1 MANRLILVFAL
12 LLLLP
17 LLSAAPPVT
26 TVAQFAEG
34 YVIEDTPQTYL
45 KTAQDY
51 QYNFFVYNISNGK
64 MIDNSSTSC
73 VYYIAN
79 SSGSVLTYNT
89 VPYFEDD
96 MHWGILIKGGNF
108 TSEGAYFHGTSC
120 QGTSLGGFQVGT
132 YEVTTTGVELTE
144 ARAIVYIGLLALI
157 VLIILALPFIIN
169 MLPAENAKD
178 QEGNLIQ
185 INWLKYLRPA
195 LWFVEWI
202 LALSLVF
209 LASNLA
215 FAYLVEETFANYLF
229 TIFRIGMGITPILA
243 ILMFVWSAVKYVSDR
258 NIQKLM
264 NRGFGSNG
272 Y

>member
-12 LLLLP
+12 MLLLP

-26 TVAQFAEG
+26 TVSQFPQG
-34 YVIEDTPQTYL
+34 LVIEYPAVEFLKEGKDFTFHFHVFNASTGLPLVTGVNCTFHLYNSTGNHIFQGYDDTVSDVY
-45 KTAQDY
+45 DY
-51 QYNFFVYNISNGK
+51 SFK
-64 MIDNSSTSC
+64 
-73 VYYIAN
+73 
-79 SSGSVLTYNT
+79 
-89 VPYFEDD
+89 
-96 MHWGILIKGGNF
+96 ILAGNF
-108 TSEGAYFHGTSC
+108 TN
-120 QGTSLGGFQVGT
+120 GGSYYYITQCASATAGGYTEHAF
-132 YEVTTTGVELTE
+132 EVKITGVGLTE

-185 INWLKYLRPA
+185 INWLKYFRPA

-229 TIFRIGMGITPILA
+229 TIFQIGMGITPILA

-264 NRGFGSNG
+264 SRGFGENG